1 MNDIII
7 RQAVETDAPVLSVFL
22 AALSEEV
29 DTPSLAHDDVAALV
43 RFGFSSRPLF
53 HALIAERVGEPLGTA
68 VFFPEFSTY
77 RRRPGVYL
85 QDLYLVPEARTLGL
99 GRRLIGAVLR
109 EAAVWEAQ
117 YLRLAVHIDN
127 PAVGFYQ
134 RVGFQT
140 DPRERAYWV
149 EGAEMQELA
158 EIR

>member
-1 MNDIII
+1 MI
-7 RQAVETDAPVLSVFL
+7 RPAGDTDVPALSQML
-22 AALSEEV
+22 AALSAELGYV
-29 DTPSLAHDDVAALV
+29 SAAADDIAAL
-43 RFGFSSRPLF
+43 RRHGFGKRRLF
-53 HALIAERVGEPLGTA
+53 EALIAERSGSPMGAA
-68 VFFPEFSTY
+68 VYFPEFSTY

-85 QDLYLVPEARTLGL
+85 QDLYLVPGIRGSGL

-109 EAAVWEAQ
+109 KATAWEAQ

-127 PAVGFYQ
+127 PALGFYQ
-134 RVGFQT
+134 RIGFRT